1 MTCGNLVYPCRVCD
15 QTTAHTDQ
23 VCVTVSQD
31 TLSDLRVTDITHG
44 DTWFVEFFFYS
55 LCHVGT
61 PSVREIVCI
70 DLVLD
75 GSVKSAGNIEDIN
88 LFLKVIQV
96 FQSILQCISTLHQLI
111 RTETEHDR
119 EERSY
124 LFSYLIND
132 HAAETGTVLNR
143 SAELICTLVCDRGQ
157 ELTDQIGVSCMDLY
171 CVKAG
176 CLCTLCSLAV
186 FLYDVKDLFFGKRT
200 RDFAAFFG
208 WNVGCGNRLH
218 VNSGRNCRSTCMVD
232 LDRDLCSISV
242 DIFTEFKKTW
252 QIVVMIDAKLGSSV
266 GALWGIDACVLY
278 DDEACATLCTLL
290 IIIDM
295 KKTHFAVLF
304 TVVGAHRHHNNTVL
318 DSHIFNG

>member
-1 MTCGNLVYPCRVCD
+1 
-15 QTTAHTDQ
+15 
-23 VCVTVSQD
+23 
-31 TLSDLRVTDITHG
+31 
-44 DTWFVEFFFYS
+44 
-55 LCHVGT
+55 
-61 PSVREIVCI
+61 
-70 DLVLD
+70 
-75 GSVKSAGNIEDIN
+75 
-88 LFLKVIQV
+88 
-96 FQSILQCISTLHQLI
+96 
-111 RTETEHDR
+111 
-119 EERSY
+119 
-124 LFSYLIND
+124 
-132 HAAETGTVLNR
+132 
-143 SAELICTLVCDRGQ
+143 
-157 ELTDQIGVSCMDLY
+157 MDLY

-200 RDFAAFFG
+200 RDLAAFFG

-242 DIFTEFKKTW
+242 DILTEFEKTW

-266 GALWGIDACVLY
+266 GALRGIDACVLY
-278 DDEACATLCTLL
+278 DDETCATLCTLL

-295 KKTHFAVLF
+295 KKTHFTVLF